1 MTSKNALTGEI
12 HMETNDWPP
21 SNYPIFFAL
30 VLLAAT
36 AITLAM
42 GDETLAESLA
52 IYAYY
57 LLVIGVAVRF
67 FELSLSDKTKAS
79 LKSAA
84 ATAAAGLLRHA
95 SEFIRRVYQSERA
108 MSNNILKSRLHRE
121 HREGSSKSVFNIRVA
136 VIRSLFTIM
145 QISKEVSLY
154 LTVLFVLICVYGL
167 AFGWWIVWEYLKIF
181 ILIIIGFLAVYAVLY
196 VLLRQSDKA

>member
-1 MTSKNALTGEI
+1 MTSPKNTLTGEM

-57 LLVIGVAVRF
+57 LLVIGVVVRF
-67 FELSLSDKTKAS
+67 FELSLSDGTKAD
-79 LKSAA
+79 LKSV
-84 ATAAAGLLRHA
+84 AAGFLRYTCE
-95 SEFIRRVYQSERA
+95 SSRRICQSERA
-108 MSNNILKSRLHRE
+108 VSKNILKSRLHRE
-121 HREGSSKSVFNIRVA
+121 RREKSSETLIKTKVT

-154 LTVLFVLICVYGL
+154 LSALFVLLCIYGL
-167 AFGWWIVWEYLKIF
+167 AFGWFTISGYLKSL
-181 ILIIIGFLAVYAVLY
+181 ILVIIGFLAVYVVLY
-196 VLLRQSDKA
+196 VLVRQSDKA

>member
-1 MTSKNALTGEI
+1 
-12 HMETNDWPP
+12 METNDWPP

-36 AITLAM
+36 AVTLAM

-67 FELSLSDKTKAS
+67 FELSLSDGTKAN

-84 ATAAAGLLRHA
+84 AGFLRHA
-95 SEFIRRVYQSERA
+95 VEFIRRVYQSERA

-121 HREGSSKSVFNIRVA
+121 HRKESSKSVFNIRVA

-145 QISKEVSLY
+145 QVSKEVSLY
-154 LTVLFVLICVYGL
+154 LTVLFVLLCVYGL
-167 AFGWWIVWEYLKIF
+167 AFGWWIVSGYLKIF